1 MKVLKYI
8 TIPLFYSLAFV
19 SCSSDNDSNPETNNG
34 IIATW
39 SLEKTLSGDNEEP
52 EDCITSYQIKFN
64 DDRNEDNYGSY
75 TSFDDYDCDG
85 TFDNEYEGSYIY
97 EDGTS
102 TLTINH
108 STGYHD
114 YFIETMTDD
123 ELIIYDAF

>member
-1 MKVLKYI
+1 MKNLKYSFI
-8 TIPLFYSLAFV
+8 LLFCSLVFV
-19 SCSSDNDSNPETNNG
+19 SCSSDNDSSSETSNG

-39 SLEKTLSGDNEEP
+39 SLEKTLSGDNEDP

-85 TFDNEYEGSYIY
+85 NFDNEYEGSYIY
-97 EDGTS
+97 EDGGTS
-102 TLTINH
+102 LTINY

-114 YFIETMTDD
+114 YFIDKLTED
-123 ELIIYDAF
+123 ELV